1 MGRWGR
7 RLSSGLSECQH
18 LDADCD
24 DDARIV
30 MMRIPEGVNNVC
42 GNFEQGHA
50 NYKRL
55 CLCFHKI
62 GEFVSLLASDASQ
75 MSSSACFRI
84 LMSLT
89 VNTENLVLT
98 HGI

>member
-1 MGRWGR
+1 
-7 RLSSGLSECQH
+7 
-18 LDADCD
+18 
-24 DDARIV
+24 
-30 MMRIPEGVNNVC
+30 MRIPEGVNNVC

-84 LMSLT
+84 LVHDGA
-89 VNTENLVLT
+89 VNTETALP
-98 HGI
+98 IS